1 MHRLSDFSES
11 LGITPLGV
19 GHAFFHHPLKKR
31 INMLQLTK
39 SPRRRTIYAFAGMLM
54 IAFTAMVVMAQA
66 KKGRATIAQHP
77 AAEQVSDAPV
87 IHMDWKPNAAFTPT
101 GGVVFT
107 RAERMPELQPNLG
120 TWIGKNVR
128 YPDAARAAGVQGKSV
143 VQFVVDANGLVGAPT
158 LKTTSGHAELD
169 EEALRAVRA
178 MPQWKPGTQQG
189 NPVPVLMTLPFTF
202 KLNEKGNPVPF
213 WEGC

>member
-1 MHRLSDFSES
+1 MCTLSEISES
-11 LGITPLGV
+11 LGISPLGV
-19 GHAFFHHPLKKR
+19 SHAFLHHPLKRR

-39 SPRRRTIYAFAGMLM
+39 SPRRRTVYAFASLLM

-66 KKGRATIAQHP
+66 RKGRTAVIRNA
-77 AAEQVSDAPV
+77 AAEQAPETTT
-87 IHMDWKPNAAFTPT
+87 IHTDWKPNAAFTPT

-107 RAERMPELQPNLG
+107 RAERAPELQPNLG
-120 TWIGKNVR
+120 EWLGHNVH

-143 VQFVVDANGLVGAPT
+143 IEFVVDAKGLVGAPT
-158 LKTTSGHAELD
+158 LKSSSGHVELD

-189 NPVPVLMTLPFTF
+189 NPVPVLMTLPITF
-202 KLNEKGNPVPF
+202 KLNEKGQPVPF